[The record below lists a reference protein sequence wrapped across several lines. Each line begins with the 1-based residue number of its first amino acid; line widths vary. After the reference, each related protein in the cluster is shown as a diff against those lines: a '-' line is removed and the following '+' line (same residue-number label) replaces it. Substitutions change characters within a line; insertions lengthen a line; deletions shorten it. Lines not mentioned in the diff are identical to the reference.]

1 MALNFLSKSA
11 LPKLV
16 RPAGLRAAS
25 YATVSTGK
33 TQITTLPNGFT
44 VATEHNPSV
53 KTATVGV
60 WVNSGSRS
68 ETAKDNGSA
77 HFLEHMAFK
86 GT

>member
-1 MALNFLSKSA
+1 LA
-11 LPKLV
+11 
-16 RPAGLRAAS
+16 RPAGLQLAR
-25 YATVSTGK
+25 YATVNASK

-44 VATEHNPSV
+44 VATENNPSV

-86 GT
+86 VSTAPKGHPCAIAS